1 MTSNQELVFD
11 NEYIVLKD
19 DPNRFVMMSWENDL
33 MKHHAKL
40 VTQNGG
46 DILEIGFGMGISA
59 QFIQDFGCAS
69 HTIVESHPEIL
80 KNLYGWAQDKPNV
93 KVVEGDW
100 FALRDTLYQF
110 QYDGI
115 FYDADCINM
124 NQFRKIIVDRV
135 LKPKGVFTYFEPKN
149 FDRYG
154 YGDELKQDYI
164 EIKVDIPKNAYH
176 MDSTC
181 ACPYIVNT
189 SAND

>member
-80 KNLYGWAQDKPNV
+80 KNL
-93 KVVEGDW
+93 
-100 FALRDTLYQF
+100 
-110 QYDGI
+110 
-115 FYDADCINM
+115 
-124 NQFRKIIVDRV
+124 
-135 LKPKGVFTYFEPKN
+135 
-149 FDRYG
+149 
-154 YGDELKQDYI
+154 
-164 EIKVDIPKNAYH
+164 
-176 MDSTC
+176 
-181 ACPYIVNT
+181 
-189 SAND
+189 